1 MIPPTDSLLKYSTP
15 VLISKTTDEK
25 LPKQVRPSRAGPQQS
40 SDSSPVPPPPR
51 SSDST
56 EDTWK
61 GNEATLDTIFPPRE
75 WMVGKQQWLQQV
87 SSIPCTRTDVVRLEE
102 LLDTNLQRRQ
112 ARDTGICPVR
122 RELYTQCFDELIRQ
136 VTINCAERGLLL
148 LRIRDEINMS
158 FAVHETLYESSIGFG
173 MRKALQAE
181 QGKADTE
188 KCTADL
194 KNEIQ
199 DLNRELNEEKT
210 KCDVIEQR
218 EAEKRQV
225 EEKKFTEEIQFLKR
239 TNQQL
244 KNQLEGITP
253 KK

>member
-15 VLISKTTDEK
+15 VLISRTTEEK
-25 LPKQVRPSRAGPQQS
+25 SPKARPSRAGPQQS
-40 SDSSPVPPPPR
+40 SDSGPVPPAPR
-51 SSDST
+51 FSST

-87 SSIPCTRTDVVRLEE
+87 SSTPCTRSDVVRLEE

-122 RELYTQCFDELIRQ
+122 RELYTQCFDEIIRQ

-148 LRIRDEINMS
+148 LRVRDEITMS

-188 KCTADL
+188 KSTADL
-194 KNEIQ
+194 KNEIH
-199 DLNRELNEEKT
+199 DLNRELNEEKA

>member
-15 VLISKTTDEK
+15 VLISRTTEEK
-25 LPKQVRPSRAGPQQS
+25 SPKQARPSRAGPQQS
-40 SDSSPVPPPPR
+40 SDSGPVPPAPR
-51 SSDST
+51 FSST

-87 SSIPCTRTDVVRLEE
+87 SSTPCTRTDVVRLEE

-122 RELYTQCFDELIRQ
+122 RELYTQCFDEIIRQ

-148 LRIRDEINMS
+148 LRVRDEINMS

-188 KCTADL
+188 KSTADL

-199 DLNRELNEEKT
+199 DLNRELNEEKA

>member
-1 MIPPTDSLLKYSTP
+1 MIPPTDSLLKYGTP
-15 VLISKTTDEK
+15 VLISKTTDK
-25 LPKQVRPSRAGPQQS
+25 KSTKAGPSRAGPQQS
-40 SDSSPVPPPPR
+40 SDSVPPPPKF
-51 SSDST
+51 SST

-61 GNEATLDTIFPPRE
+61 ENEATLDTIFPPRT

-87 SSIPCTRTDVVRLEE
+87 SSTPCTRKDVVRLKEM
-102 LLDTNLQRRQ
+102 LDTNIQRRQ
-112 ARDTGICPVR
+112 ARETGICPVR
-122 RELYTQCFDELIRQ
+122 RELYAQCFDELIRQ
-136 VTINCAERGLLL
+136 VTINCAERGRLLL
-148 LRIRDEINMS
+148 QIRDEINMS
-158 FAVHETLYESSIGFG
+158 FAAHETLYESSVGFG
-173 MRKALQAE
+173 MRKALLAE

-194 KNEIQ
+194 KTEIQ
-199 DLNRELNEEKT
+199 DLNRQLNEEKA